1 MKTNLDERRELVG
14 AGTGGYTEI
23 TGSAGVQSF
32 SLHHSEVVARPQL
45 GFKEERWA
53 TAAQLPL
60 RDDGDPVT

>member
-32 SLHHSEVVARPQL
+32 PLHHSEVVARPQL
-45 GFKEERWA
+45 GFKEER
-53 TAAQLPL
+53 
-60 RDDGDPVT
+60 